1 MKNSLFAQERRNLIL
16 EMLKRN
22 ERVDVLELCEKFDVT
37 GATIR
42 TDLKELEKKGLLKR
56 THGGAIR
63 LEYDRTLEDTPL
75 EREITEE
82 KRKIARKAIELIE
95 DNDVIGIDTGTT
107 CTTFAE
113 ELIQSNKKNLS
124 ILTYDLRIALVVSEN
139 TSYNVQVLG
148 GLLRN
153 KYPYAF
159 GGSVLSEISKFSIDK
174 AFIATNAFDI
184 EFGFSTP
191 NYETAEIKKSLI
203 DIAKK
208 KIFLCDSPKIN
219 KRCFCSFANLENCD
233 CLVVDDGIE
242 QREIDSLSK
251 KKVNI
256 KIAT

>member
-124 ILTYDLRIALVVSEN
+124 ILTYDLRIALMVSEN

-159 GGSVLSEISKFSIDK
+159 GGSVLSEISKFSIFK
-174 AFIATNAFDI
+174 QPENKFSI
-184 EFGFSTP
+184 FSTFSVLKFL
-191 NYETAEIKKSLI
+191 ILI
-203 DIAKK
+203 DGNKLHDENILPISITFDVSKLD
-208 KIFLCDSPKIN
+208 KIT
-219 KRCFCSFANLENCD
+219 
-233 CLVVDDGIE
+233 LV
-242 QREIDSLSK
+242 R
-251 KKVNI
+251 
-256 KIAT
+256 